1 MKSLLFL
8 LISFFLCMPAC
19 VSINKNKLINAQR
32 DALDKE
38 EQWRYDVP
46 INETKSQKPI
56 FPQIIKKQLSN
67 GLSVFVLPN
76 NNLPIATISV
86 AFKSGSR
93 FDKKNKAGMF
103 VLLGLM
109 LKEGTKNLSSLELAE
124 SFANLGSELS
134 VSTYLDKIIVSADV
148 MSQNIPQVIDLISDV
163 VQNPKFLDEDFT
175 RVKLTLINSLESMQ
189 SVPSYV
195 ARREFFKVA
204 YGDEHP
210 YSNSIINNPKD
221 LELVTLDDIKAA
233 HTEHFGANNAA
244 LIAVGD
250 VDFASLKKNS
260 QKLFTWSKKVN
271 NSQVIKD
278 PKLATSMQ
286 TVLIPQA
293 RTPQTYL
300 FVGQL
305 GPSLNDEKARASL
318 DILQTIAASMPTSR
332 LGANLREAKG
342 WSYGVQSEFTPLLSR
357 SVFAFNTSI
366 QVPYGVDALV
376 EMQKEFEKL
385 QTTMVSEEELKSAKS
400 SVLMSFN
407 TLYETLSSSSLAISN
422 KFVYDKDL
430 NYESKYYDEIS
441 NITQADVMKAAK
453 EYLSNSHMIAIA
465 VGESEVMA
473 VPLKKMN
480 MPYRIKP

>member
-19 VSINKNKLINAQR
+19 VSINKNKLMNAQR

-38 EQWRYDVP
+38 EQWRYEIP
-46 INETKSQKPI
+46 THESKHQKPI
-56 FPQIIKKQLSN
+56 FPEIIKKELSN
-67 GLSVFVLPN
+67 GLNVFVLPDHK
-76 NNLPIATISV
+76 LPIATITV
-86 AFKSGSR
+86 TFKSGSR
-93 FDKKNKAGMF
+93 FDKKNKAGTF

-134 VSTYLDKIIVSADV
+134 VTTYLDKIIVSADV

-175 RVKLTLINSLESMQ
+175 RVKLTLINNLQSME
-189 SVPSYV
+189 SVPAYL
-195 ARREFFKVA
+195 ARKEFSKAA
-204 YGDEHP
+204 YGNEHP

-233 HTEHFGANNAA
+233 HAEHFGANNAA

-250 VDFASLKKNS
+250 VDFAILKENS

-271 NSQVIKD
+271 DSQIIKD
-278 PKLATSMQ
+278 PISPKSMQ
-286 TVLIPQA
+286 TILVSQA
-293 RTPQTYL
+293 KTPQTYL

-305 GPSLNDEKARASL
+305 GPSINNQKARASL
-318 DILQTIAASMPTSR
+318 DILQTIAASIPTSR

-342 WSYGVQSEFTPLLSR
+342 WTYGVQSEFTPLLSR
-357 SVFAFNTSI
+357 SIFGFSTSI

-385 QTTMVSEEELKSAKS
+385 QTTMVSEEELSSAKS

-422 KFVYDKDL
+422 KFVYGKEL
-430 NYESKYYDEIS
+430 NYESKYYDEI
-441 NITQADVMKAAK
+441 NAITQADVMQAAK
-453 EYLSNSHMIAIA
+453 EYLAKDNMVVVA
-465 VGESEVMA
+465 VGDTEVMS
-473 VPLKKMN
+473 VPLKKMS
-480 MPYRIKP
+480 MPYRIKQ